1 MRSLVVN
8 QDKVDPARIPQL
20 LRLCPFGAIEAE
32 GDVVSVN
39 AACRMCGICVRRWI
53 PGAFEIVEVNEAAID
68 KSAWQGVAVFIDH
81 SEGSV
86 HPVSL
91 ELIGKAREL
100 AAVSGQPVYAVLIG
114 HDVAAAAEQLLY
126 YGVDHVFTYDEQALR
141 DFRIEPYA
149 AAFADFVDTVRPSSV
164 LVGATNV
171 GRSLAPRVAARCRTG
186 LTADCTT
193 LEMRPN
199 TDLVQIR
206 PAFGGNIM
214 AQIRTPNHRP
224 QFCTVRYGVCPMPI
238 PSSTA
243 TGKITAMQVDPA
255 LLLSRIEVLE
265 ATSKPRQAGI
275 SEADVIIALGRGV
288 RSRRDLPLFEEMAG
302 MIGAQ
307 LACTR
312 PLIEAGWFDPR
323 LQIGL
328 SGRTVKPKLIICA
341 GLSGSVQFRAG
352 MLQSKVIVAINH
364 DPLAAIFDV
373 AHLGLVGDIYEVL
386 PQVVEQVKATR
397 DGRAQE

>member
-1 MRSLVVN
+1 MRSLVIH
-8 QDKVDPARIPQL
+8 QDQVDPTRIPEL
-20 LRLCPFGAIEAE
+20 LKLCPFSAIEAE
-32 GDVVSVN
+32 DGVVSVN

-53 PGAFEIVEVNEAAID
+53 PGAFEIVEVKQATVD
-68 KSAWQGVAVFIDH
+68 KDAWQGVAVFVDH

-100 AAVSGQPVYAVLIG
+100 AAVTGQPVYAVLIG
-114 HDVAAAAEQLLY
+114 HDVAQAAHQLLP
-126 YGVDHVFTYDEQALR
+126 YGVDHVFTYDSPDYR
-141 DFRIEPYA
+141 HFRIEPYA
-149 AAFADFVDTVRPSSV
+149 AAFADFVETAHPSTV

-171 GRSLAPRVAARCRTG
+171 GRSLAPRVAARFRTG

-199 TDLVQIR
+199 SDLVQIR

-214 AQIRTPNHRP
+214 AQIATPNHRP
-224 QFCTVRYGVCPMPI
+224 QFCTVRYGVCAMPT
-238 PSSTA
+238 PGETA
-243 TGKITAMQVDPA
+243 TGRITPMQLDPA
-255 LLLSRIEVLE
+255 LLQSRIEVLE

-275 SEADVIIALGRGV
+275 SEAEVIIALGRGV
-288 RSRRDLPLFEEMAG
+288 RSRRDLPLFEGLADL
-302 MIGAQ
+302 IGAQ

-352 MLQSKVIVAINH
+352 MLQSKLIVAINQ
-364 DPLAAIFDV
+364 DPQAAIFDV
-373 AHLGLVGDIYEVL
+373 AHLGLVGDIYEIL
-386 PQVVEQVKATR
+386 PQVVEQISATR
-397 DGRAQE
+397 DGRVRG